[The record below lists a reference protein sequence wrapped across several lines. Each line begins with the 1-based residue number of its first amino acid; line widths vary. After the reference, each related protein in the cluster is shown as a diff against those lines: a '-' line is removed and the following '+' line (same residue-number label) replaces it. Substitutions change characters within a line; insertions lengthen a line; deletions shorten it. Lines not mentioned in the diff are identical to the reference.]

1 MIPEDQMERLTKE
14 LESMTVDGLTAL
26 QILPDNILWRTLA
39 EGLRINRYRC
49 RRSMTIN
56 MPISAV
62 RKLIQETV
70 LDKVYDEILEKI
82 QQ

>member
-1 MIPEDQMERLTKE
+1 MIPQDQMDRLTNE
-14 LESMTVDGLTAL
+14 LEMMTVDGLKAL

-49 RRSMTIN
+49 RRSMTAN

-62 RKLIQETV
+62 RELIQETI
-70 LDKVYDEILEKI
+70 LDKIYDEMLEKI